1 MVLRLLKVN
10 FSLTM
15 VPFIESCCM
24 THALLNKKQPGDDVP
39 NVSVNYR
46 NINPYQTGFDG
57 DGNPA
62 NHVADVLTQVK
73 SISLNQAPVTKPTVI
88 CAKPTSPHV
97 QVIYS

>member
-1 MVLRLLKVN
+1 MSQILENLKI
-10 FSLTM
+10 F
-15 VPFIESCCM
+15 EQ
-24 THALLNKKQPGDDVP
+24 KQPGDDVP

-46 NINPYQTGFDG
+46 NMNPYQTGFDG

-73 SISLNQAPVTKPTVI
+73 SISLNQAPVMKPTVI

-97 QVIYS
+97 QVII

>member
-10 FSLTM
+10 ISLTM
-15 VPFIESCCM
+15 VPLIESS
-24 THALLNKKQPGDDVP
+24 NFEQKKQPGDDVP

-46 NINPYQTGFDG
+46 NMNPYQTGFDG